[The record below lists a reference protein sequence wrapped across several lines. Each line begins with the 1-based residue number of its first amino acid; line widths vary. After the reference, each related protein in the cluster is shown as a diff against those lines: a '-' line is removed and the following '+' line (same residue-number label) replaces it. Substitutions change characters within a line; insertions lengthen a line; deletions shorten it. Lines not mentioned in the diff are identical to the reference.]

1 MVHTAFSV
9 EQDCEIS
16 TGFLHPLLHSGE
28 GSKGN
33 NEDTCVEVGEF
44 LLARAQLCDML
55 TAGYSAKVTEKDQQG
70 VSAFENFADRDLFAI
85 GGGEGEGG
93 GGGVEFH
100 WGK

>member
-1 MVHTAFSV
+1 
-9 EQDCEIS
+9 
-16 TGFLHPLLHSGE
+16 
-28 GSKGN
+28 
-33 NEDTCVEVGEF
+33 
-44 LLARAQLCDML
+44 ML